1 MELVAGRAVDGDVG
15 PVDPADPHERPQ
27 REHREL
33 LVDRVR
39 EVGEAPVVEPRPL
52 LVVRDLMLRGKH
64 TYTALQKS
72 PERIPTNILADRLKR
87 LAAWGLVERI
97 PYESKPTRHA
107 YRLTPAGESLR
118 PVLESIAAWGRT
130 QLGEQADP
138 PTQDPGADDR

>member
-1 MELVAGRAVDGDVG
+1 MRPSAAFRSPCPVARSLEVIGDKWT
-15 PVDPADPHERPQ
+15 
-27 REHREL
+27 
-33 LVDRVR
+33 
-39 EVGEAPVVEPRPL
+39 L

-64 TYTALQKS
+64 TYTALQRS